1 MLLDFLTCFF
11 LTLSLYGGGRMRW
24 GGGVGDTASMDRSKL
39 LLSDDLL
46 LELETKVHKVFTV
59 PGEAPTPY

>member
-1 MLLDFLTCFF
+1 
-11 LTLSLYGGGRMRW
+11 MRW

-46 LELETKVHKVFTV
+46 LELETKVHEVLTV
-59 PGEAPTPY
+59 PRIPIHSGNVVTKIIRDGQFG

>member
-1 MLLDFLTCFF
+1 
-11 LTLSLYGGGRMRW
+11 MRW

-46 LELETKVHKVFTV
+46 LELETKVRKVFTV
-59 PGEAPTPY
+59 PGVGPYPH

>member
-1 MLLDFLTCFF
+1 
-11 LTLSLYGGGRMRW
+11 MRW

-46 LELETKVHKVFTV
+46 LELETNLYEVSQSV
-59 PGEAPTPY
+59 PPTRAYSLLKAPTSTFI

>member
-1 MLLDFLTCFF
+1 
-11 LTLSLYGGGRMRW
+11 MRW

-46 LELETKVHKVFTV
+46 LELETTVRKVFTV
-59 PGEAPTPY
+59 PGVAPTSFYSVGLPNMPPFSIVSY

>member
-1 MLLDFLTCFF
+1 
-11 LTLSLYGGGRMRW
+11 MRW

-46 LELETKVHKVFTV
+46 LELETKVREVLTLSRVPIHGKKQTWERCHKNS
-59 PGEAPTPY
+59 

>member
-1 MLLDFLTCFF
+1 
-11 LTLSLYGGGRMRW
+11 MRW

-46 LELETKVHKVFTV
+46 LELETKVRKVFTV
-59 PGEAPTPY
+59 PGVGPYRLLGLNVLSRREIGT

>member
-1 MLLDFLTCFF
+1 
-11 LTLSLYGGGRMRW
+11 MRW

-46 LELETKVHKVFTV
+46 LELETKVHEVLTV
-59 PGEAPTPY
+59 SRVPIHGK

>member
-1 MLLDFLTCFF
+1 
-11 LTLSLYGGGRMRW
+11 MRW

-46 LELETKVHKVFTV
+46 LELETNLYEVSQCPEKTHTRAPS
-59 PGEAPTPY
+59 PG